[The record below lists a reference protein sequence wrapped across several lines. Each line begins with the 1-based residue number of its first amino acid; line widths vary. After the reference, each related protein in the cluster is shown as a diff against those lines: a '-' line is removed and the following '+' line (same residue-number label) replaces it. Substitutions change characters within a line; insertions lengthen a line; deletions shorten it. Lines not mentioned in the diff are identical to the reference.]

1 MLRIKIPASRM
12 MPTFTLVVTG
22 ASALSL
28 LVRSLMH
35 EPDGQAK
42 LLLFAKK
49 EIIMI
54 IMLLVTVNII
64 SVVGF
69 YTSSFLLA
77 LGIGLLMET
86 TITKK
91 GLLAI
96 GLRALV
102 LMAVVYIMF
111 SLLLGMYLPRG
122 VLI

>member
-1 MLRIKIPASRM
+1 M